1 MKWSWR
7 MGRVAGIDI
16 HVHATFPLLFAWIT
30 VVMLRS
36 GATASAIAG
45 TLVLMLAVF
54 GLIVIHETAHALT
67 ARRFGITT
75 HDITLLPIGGI
86 AHLDHMPREPKQELL
101 IAVAGPAVNVVFAI
115 VLLGILALTGGLSEL
130 RVLSATNSTEIT
142 TSRILAELFGINLSL
157 TVFNL
162 LPAFPLDGGRVMRAL
177 LAIKRKDYV
186 SATLAAAKVGRA
198 FALVFGVV
206 GLFVLDNPMLVV
218 IALFVWLSAASEAS
232 AAQTS
237 AALAD
242 VPLSQLLITDMRTL
256 SPSDRLSSA
265 VELTIHGF
273 QQDFPVVAGGRLVGM
288 LGRADLVR
296 GLSQHG
302 GSAMVQTAM
311 RKTFPFTMPDAKP
324 EETLKLLTTGGAG
337 AVPVVS
343 DDKLLGLLTL
353 ENVAEFMLLQKA
365 GKVTD
370 GSDTTTRSTPAQS
383 PAFAGRS

>member
-45 TLVLMLAVF
+45 TLALILAVF
-54 GLIVIHETAHALT
+54 ALIVIHETAHALT
-67 ARRFGITT
+67 ARRYGITT

-115 VLLGILALTGGLSEL
+115 VLYGILALTGGLSEL
-130 RVLSATNSTEIT
+130 RDLATADSTQIT
-142 TSRILAELFGINLSL
+142 TSKILAELFGINLSL

-186 SATLAAAKVGRA
+186 SATVAAAKVGKA
-198 FALVFGVV
+198 FALLFGVV

-218 IALFVWLSAASEAS
+218 IALFVWLSAASEAN

-265 VELTIHGF
+265 VKLTVHGF
-273 QQDFPVVAGGRLVGM
+273 QQDFPVVADGRLVGM
-288 LGRADLVR
+288 
-296 GLSQHG
+296 
-302 GSAMVQTAM
+302 
-311 RKTFPFTMPDAKP
+311 
-324 EETLKLLTTGGAG
+324 
-337 AVPVVS
+337 
-343 DDKLLGLLTL
+343 
-353 ENVAEFMLLQKA
+353 
-365 GKVTD
+365 
-370 GSDTTTRSTPAQS
+370 
-383 PAFAGRS
+383 

>member
-115 VLLGILALTGGLSEL
+115 VLFGILALTGGLSEL
-130 RVLSATNSTEIT
+130 GELAATNSTQIT
-142 TSRILAELFGINLSL
+142 TSGILAELFGINLSL

-265 VELTIHGF
+265 VELTIHG

-324 EETLKLLTTGGAG
+324 EETLKLLTTRGAG

>member
-45 TLVLMLAVF
+45 TLVLILAVF
-54 GLIVIHETAHALT
+54 ALIVIHETAHALT
-67 ARRFGITT
+67 ARRYGITT

-115 VLLGILALTGGLSEL
+115 VLFGILALTGGLSEL
-130 RVLSATNSTEIT
+130 RVLAATNSTQIT

-186 SATLAAAKVGRA
+186 SATLAAAKVGKA
-198 FALVFGVV
+198 FALIFGVV

-265 VELTIHGF
+265 VKLTVHGF
-273 QQDFPVVAGGRLVGM
+273 QQDFPVVADGRLVGM

-302 GSAMVQTAM
+302 ANAMVQTAM

-324 EETLKLLTTGGAG
+324 EETLKLLTTRGAG

-365 GKVTD
+365 GKITD
-370 GSDTTTRSTPAQS
+370 GSDDPTRSTPTQF
-383 PAFAGRS
+383 PALAGRS